1 MIRNSDKK
9 GLKTLVVPLL
19 ICADE
24 FIPLVVDMSMDT
36 IRECEKL
43 VHNVRVCSNM
53 YCFLALIDLFHQKIS
68 MLINQLTICT
78 GETGFIRK
86 EESGFDGNLTFL

>member
-1 MIRNSDKK
+1 MVRNSEKK

-24 FIPLVVDMSMDT
+24 VIPLVVDMSMDT

-43 VHNVRVCSNM
+43 VHKVCKSLQRHVLFSCINRSLPSEDINVN
-53 YCFLALIDLFHQKIS
+53 
-68 MLINQLTICT
+68 
-78 GETGFIRK
+78 
-86 EESGFDGNLTFL
+86 